1 MCSSISRV
9 HADLWKEPGTD
20 DPYRAIFHV
29 LHSEVASSVSRNCQN
44 PVRLRRFNKDDV
56 SKLFFNGVVGSWD
69 DFKVTTFDQQR
80 ETLAGL
86 CSYETFSLEGPVLTF
101 RLIAKACKFEQF
113 LLFGGILGF
122 GVLDATVDPNAATL
136 LDLVERDGALYWE
149 IVKDHFIEDCHR
161 KHYPRTFNEALSLA
175 KFSRRGIIDLCL
187 QIDPSD
193 CTLRYI
199 VGGKKFGVATTL
211 PKTKV
216 FRVFVLRN
224 AFVGSLKIPKVE
236 DEPRTLLDLTA
247 WELTTLSSEAAEE
260 HDLDENEFTNGLLE
274 KWYLDEIPNAPSFPG
289 SQTPGRRIKSK
300 RTSLLDCENLSVKK
314 IFIKRE
320 EAGDPHKIRIA
331 LCIERTTTSKK
342 VLID

>member
-1 MCSSISRV
+1 M
-9 HADLWKEPGTD
+9 
-20 DPYRAIFHV
+20 
-29 LHSEVASSVSRNCQN
+29 
-44 PVRLRRFNKDDV
+44 
-56 SKLFFNGVVGSWD
+56 
-69 DFKVTTFDQQR
+69 
-80 ETLAGL
+80 
-86 CSYETFSLEGPVLTF
+86 
-101 RLIAKACKFEQF
+101 
-113 LLFGGILGF
+113 
-122 GVLDATVDPNAATL
+122 
-136 LDLVERDGALYWE
+136 DLVERDGALYWE

-161 KHYPRTFNEALSLA
+161 KHYPRTFNEALPLA
-175 KFSRRGIIDLCL
+175 RCSRRGIIDLCL
-187 QIDPSD
+187 QIDLSD

-224 AFVGSLKIPKVE
+224 VFVGSLKILKVE
-236 DEPRTLLDLTA
+236 EEPRTLLDLTA
-247 WELTTLSSEAAEE
+247 WELTILSSEAAEE

-300 RTSLLDCENLSVKK
+300 RTSLLDCANLSVKE

-320 EAGDPHKIRIA
+320 EAGDPQKIRKA

-342 VLID
+342 VLIG